1 MFLLTLFLLL
11 FQQLSILIQEYIRIL
26 QSFLLHQ
33 IYIQFF
39 IHETFSETFS
49 WKKQKKFRHES
60 KNFRFYVIK
69 HIFIAREQKN
79 SESGKTFGVNL

>member
-1 MFLLTLFLLL
+1 MSKPFMFHFTAKLYTIFLFTKLFPKLFLEK
-11 FQQLSILIQEYIRIL
+11 S
-26 QSFLLHQ
+26 
-33 IYIQFF
+33 
-39 IHETFSETFS
+39 
-49 WKKQKKFRHES
+49 KKFRHES